1 MRTTTT
7 WAARAAGIALV
18 LLTAAST
25 AQAQVAKFSKIHD
38 AVPAKYFDAA
48 LTKPDPS
55 DPNRLI
61 IGFATGVDPVTFGP
75 NDFRAWFSNRIA
87 MDTISFKV
95 TAPAGFYVATL
106 VYTQHGAVSLSR
118 TLTTAGGA
126 TWVVN
131 NSPASLGSFS
141 NNAGLVGTADLTTLK
156 LASVPVSI
164 SESLFASVG
173 AIMITDANVLVILA
187 PLP

>member
-1 MRTTTT
+1 MRTTT
-7 WAARAAGIALV
+7 WATRAAGIALV

-25 AQAQVAKFSKIHD
+25 AQAQVARFSKIHD
-38 AVPAKYFDAA
+38 AVPLKYFDAA

-55 DPNRLI
+55 NPNRLI
-61 IGFATGVDPVTFGP
+61 IGFATGVDPATFGP
-75 NDFRAWFSNRIA
+75 NDFRVWFARRVA

-95 TAPAGFYVATL
+95 TAPAGYYVAKLT
-106 VYTQHGAVSLSR
+106 YTQHGAVSLSR
-118 TLTTAGGA
+118 TLTTAGAA

-131 NSPASLGSFS
+131 NSPANLGAFTTDP
-141 NNAGLVGTADLTTLK
+141 GLVGTADLTTLR
-156 LASVPVSI
+156 LTSVPVSI

-173 AIMITDANVLVILA
+173 AIMITDANVLVTLA

>member
-1 MRTTTT
+1 MRRRT

-18 LLTAAST
+18 LVSAASN
-25 AQAQVAKFSKIHD
+25 AQAQVARFSKIRD
-38 AVPAKYFDAA
+38 AVPLKYFDAA

-55 DPNRLI
+55 NPNRLI
-61 IGFATGVDPVTFGP
+61 IGFARGLDPLTFAP
-75 NDFRAWFSNRIA
+75 NDFRAWFGNRVA

-95 TAPAGFYVATL
+95 TAPAGFYVAKIT
-106 VYTQHGAVSLSR
+106 YTQNGAVSLSR
-118 TLTTAGGA
+118 TLTTAGAA

-131 NSPASLGSFS
+131 NTPANLGSFT
-141 NNAGLVGTADLTTLK
+141 NTPGLVGTADLTTLM
-156 LASVPVSI
+156 LTSVPVSI

-173 AIMITDANVLVILA
+173 AIMITDANVKVKLL